1 MTELKITDLQEGTGP
16 AAAKGALVICHY
28 TGTLE
33 DGTKFDSSLDR
44 NQPFQFVLG
53 VGKVIQG
60 WDQGLMGMKA
70 GGKRKLH
77 IPAAM
82 AYGDRQVGPVIKPG
96 SNLLFEIEMI
106 EVRPRE

>member
-1 MTELKITDLQEGTGP
+1 MTELKITDRHEGTGP
-16 AAAKGALVICHY
+16 AAEKGALVICHY

-44 NQPFQFVLG
+44 GQPFQFVLG
-53 VGKVIQG
+53 AGRVIKG
-60 WDQGLMGMKA
+60 WDVGLVGMKA
-70 GGKRKLH
+70 GGKRTLH

-96 SNLLFEIEMI
+96 SNLIFEIEMV